1 MLGFSV
7 ETLKT
12 KEIVDTE
19 VKQLRCELE
28 IQQTKITDLSC
39 RIFELEDKL
48 KRNKIINIIWTIVV
62 GLTVFLL
69 SINY

>member
-19 VKQLRCELE
+19 IKQLRCELE
-28 IQQTKITDLSC
+28 MQQAKNHELFC
-39 RIFELEDKL
+39 EIFELKHKL
-48 KRNKIINIIWTIVV
+48 KRDRVINIIWTVVV
-62 GLTVFLL
+62 GVTVFLL
-69 SINY
+69 AINY

>member
-48 KRNKIINIIWTIVV
+48 KRNRTINIIWTIVV
-62 GLTVFLL
+62 GLAVFLL
-69 SINY
+69 AINY

>member
-19 VKQLRCELE
+19 IRQLRCELE
-28 IQQTKITDLSC
+28 IQQTKNHELFC
-39 RIFELEDKL
+39 EIFELKHKL
-48 KRNKIINIIWTIVV
+48 KRNRIINIIFTIVV
-62 GLTVFLL
+62 GLAVFLL
-69 SINY
+69 AINY

>member
-28 IQQTKITDLSC
+28 VQQTKNHELFCEIFDLKH
-39 RIFELEDKL
+39 KL
-48 KRNKIINIIWTIVV
+48 KRDRIINIIWTIVV
-62 GLTVFLL
+62 GTTVFLL
-69 SINY
+69 AINY

>member
-19 VKQLRCELE
+19 IKQLRCELE
-28 IQQTKITDLSC
+28 IQQEKNHELFC
-39 RIFELEDKL
+39 EIFKLKHKL
-48 KRNKIINIIWTIVV
+48 KRDRIINIIWTIVV
-62 GLTVFLL
+62 GLAVFLL
-69 SINY
+69 AINY